1 MIGRALLAA
10 LGFLSFCFFVAAQQT
25 NPTNQFNVPAALALY
40 PPEIF
45 RTVDSSALMQDLPM
59 LTLLSERL
67 PGSTGLGRMGWVP
80 LDISPVAFAT
90 IKERPKTNASPVAG
104 LVDGKDLAGEVISSP
119 LNPIYYGGEVGVLYG
134 RSTGKLGG
142 DLFQTYI
149 LGQVG
154 DEKVHI
160 TVGAAYEESSGRLP
174 RWPR

>member
-25 NPTNQFNVPAALALY
+25 NPTNQFNAPAALALY

-45 RTVDSSALMQDLPM
+45 RTMESSTIMQDLAM

-80 LDISPVAFAT
+80 LDISPVAFAP

-104 LVDGKDLAGEVISSP
+104 LVDGKDLAGDVISSP
-119 LNPIYYGGEVGVLYG
+119 LHPIYYGGAVTVLHG
-134 RSTGKLGG
+134 RTTG
-142 DLFQTYI
+142 Q
-149 LGQVG
+149 
-154 DEKVHI
+154 
-160 TVGAAYEESSGRLP
+160 P
-174 RWPR
+174 RSPLLQP